1 MQVRRRREEKEIK
14 EGLGKM
20 RFERNLKK
28 EFYKDF
34 EITETFIV
42 WEDFM
47 SDNER
52 CVQYGCQIGEK
63 RKKDIS
69 ITSVAV
75 ATHCRVQQN

>member
-1 MQVRRRREEKEIK
+1 MQVRRRREKKEIK

-42 WEDFM
+42 
-47 SDNER
+47 SLL
-52 CVQYGCQIGEK
+52 
-63 RKKDIS
+63 
-69 ITSVAV
+69 
-75 ATHCRVQQN
+75 